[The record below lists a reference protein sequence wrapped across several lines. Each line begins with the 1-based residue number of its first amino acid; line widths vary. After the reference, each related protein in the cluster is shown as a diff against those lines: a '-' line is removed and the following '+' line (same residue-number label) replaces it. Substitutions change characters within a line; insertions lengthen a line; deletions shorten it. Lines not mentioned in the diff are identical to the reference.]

1 MLSSLALGRDGVWL
15 RTPPPPAAGRDGVSV
30 SSAAGALA
38 RREPRKGN
46 IRRGGG
52 RGRHTPWRE
61 SLSNLRSRPS

>member
-15 RTPPPPAAGRDGVSV
+15 MTPPPPAAGRDGVSV

-52 RGRHTPWRE
+52 T
-61 SLSNLRSRPS
+61 RPAYALAGEFVKFA